1 MSDKQALPARDVQPD
16 DSHIE
21 AAWRYR
27 FEEFATVRD
36 DDAGIAGWSPSGLES
51 RMRRFIGLWVR
62 GKPGERWLDAGCG
75 AGSYSRLLL
84 ERGVEVV
91 GIDYSLP
98 TILKARARTVR
109 KGTYAVAD
117 VRRLPFR
124 LGSFD
129 GVLCFGV
136 MQALGDT
143 APALQEL
150 ADQSAASGQVWVDA
164 LNRWCFVYLWDTV
177 KRKIAGRPRHLR
189 YDSPWKIKRGL
200 VECGLV
206 NVKFHWMP
214 ILPARWQRFQPALE
228 GRAAQWFFRSVPLS
242 GLLFCHAFIV
252 CGQKPARPAIGDGLP
267 PG

>member
-1 MSDKQALPARDVQPD
+1 MSDKQALPAKDVQPD

-124 LGSFD
+124 PGSFD

-150 ADQSAASGQVWVDA
+150 ADQSAASGRVWVDA
-164 LNRWCFVYLWDTV
+164 LNRWCFVYLWDTSS
-177 KRKIAGRPRHLR
+177 GRSGPPRHLR

-200 VECGLV
+200 VSAAWSMS
-206 NVKFHWMP
+206 NSIDAHP
-214 ILPARWQRFQPALE
+214 PSRWQRFSLHSKGVPRS
-228 GRAAQWFFRSVPLS
+228 GFRSVPL

-252 CGQKPARPAIGDGLP
+252 CGQKPARPVIGDGLP